1 VENLDASGMQDVTWY
16 SPVRIALLG
25 LIRIVFGAMLGFL
38 AALVLWATAH
48 GEFQPTKPGDMPH
61 WWMYVVGSLM
71 AFGAFAFATGGLGRV
86 VSAFAR
92 GCYFRA
98 GPDGLAIRLPKN
110 RWFGLYRIVE
120 HRLQW
125 HQIKRMIYVI
135 HRHNLIPMAR
145 ELQIETYSGETVAV
159 ERHFFSDNIKTIQ
172 QKLLHVQ
179 ATVGR

>member
-1 VENLDASGMQDVTWY
+1 VENFDASGMQDVTSY
-16 SPVRIALLG
+16 ARVQIALLG
-25 LIRIVFGAMLGFL
+25 LVRIVFGLLLGVAG
-38 AALVLWATAH
+38 AAVLWATAN
-48 GEFQPTKPGDMPH
+48 GEFEPTKPGDMPH
-61 WWMYVVGSLM
+61 WWMYVVGS
-71 AFGAFAFATGGLGRV
+71 GVAFAAFVFATGGLGRF

-98 GPDGLAIRLPKN
+98 GPDGIAIRLPKM

-125 HQIKRMIYVI
+125 HQIKRFVYVI

-145 ELQIETYSGETVAV
+145 ELQIEVYSGETVAV

-172 QKLLHVQ
+172 QKLLQVQ